1 MPNPSSPQGF
11 SFPNAFADGVCGTA
25 IVIRTFKRPSSRHK
39 HHLRGTCKG
48 PEYIN
53 VCNYQAV
60 AVDVENGVC
69 FSKDQFK
76 IPFEDF
82 NIAIKKHGTFC
93 DP

>member
-1 MPNPSSPQGF
+1 
-11 SFPNAFADGVCGTA
+11 
-25 IVIRTFKRPSSRHK
+25 
-39 HHLRGTCKG
+39 
-48 PEYIN
+48 

-82 NIAIKKHGTFC
+82 NIEIKKHGTFC

>member
-1 MPNPSSPQGF
+1 
-11 SFPNAFADGVCGTA
+11 
-25 IVIRTFKRPSSRHK
+25 
-39 HHLRGTCKG
+39 
-48 PEYIN
+48 

-60 AVDVENGVC
+60 AVDVENGVY

-82 NIAIKKHGTFC
+82 DIEIEKPGTFC